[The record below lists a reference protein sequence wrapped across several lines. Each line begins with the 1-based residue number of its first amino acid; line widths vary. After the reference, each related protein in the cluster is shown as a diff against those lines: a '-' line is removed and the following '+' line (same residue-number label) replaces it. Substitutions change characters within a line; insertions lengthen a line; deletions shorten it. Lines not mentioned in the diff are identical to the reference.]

1 MGDTTTRENGG
12 DESWLNHNS
21 KNPMNRTFLTILWA
35 AFAPVAFSAEYSVF
49 RVCEDKHVL
58 RTSDGADAGHVEY
71 IVLEPSSQRIVSTI
85 VTGGVVGAKFVAV
98 PFSSMQFTSERE
110 VSLTQITRERI
121 VSAPV
126 IERTQLTSQTVIEPA
141 LIERTNNHYGLRAGV
156 SAETQTTT
164 DVRERE
170 RTAAPAGEPA
180 RGTVATPGSA
190 PGEKMP
196 PDASATSP
204 RQKRAADSGS
214 KQPGQNPPGIAEKLP
229 DKETPAKPDAQGR
242 RVSERA
248 PEKAAEEQ
256 DKARRQAEKPTGR
269 EARPTEKPSQDQPV
283 DRATEKAR
291 DQVDRAQDQS
301 KSLKE
306 QAERKFSPD
315 DRTQPKSTPA
325 KKKQETEEP
334 RQ

>member
-1 MGDTTTRENGG
+1 M
-12 DESWLNHNS
+12 
-21 KNPMNRTFLTILWA
+21 KRTILTILCAVVAPA
-35 AFAPVAFSAEYSVF
+35 AFAAEYSVF
-49 RVCEDKHVL
+49 RVCEDRHVL

-71 IVLEPSSQRIVSTI
+71 IILEPSSQRIVSTV

-98 PFSSMQFTSERE
+98 PFNSMQFTGDRD

-126 IERTQLTSQTVIEPA
+126 IERTQLTSRTVIEPT
-141 LIERTNNHYGLRAGV
+141 LIERTNNHFGLRAGV
-156 SAETQTTT
+156 SSETQSTT

-170 RTAAPAGEPA
+170 RTGQPAPATA
-180 RGTVATPGSA
+180 ATPGAA
-190 PGEKMP
+190 PGEKTP

-229 DKETPAKPDAQGR
+229 DNETPAKPDAQGR
-242 RVSERA
+242 RTNERS
-248 PEKAAEEQ
+248 PEKAAEGQ
-256 DKARRQAEKPTGR
+256 DKTRRQ
-269 EARPTEKPSQDQPV
+269 TEKPSGSEARSADKSSQDQPV

-291 DQVDRAQDQS
+291 EQVDRTQDQS
-301 KSLKE
+301 QSLKE
-306 QAERKFSPD
+306 QADRKLAPG
-315 DRTQPKSTPA
+315 DRTQPKPSPE
-325 KKKQETEEP
+325 KKKPETQEP